1 MSIDDATPEQWDAAY
16 RAAVEAGAQDKHAER
31 LAEALKPRAPESYQI
46 GGDHY
51 QSKSIQ
57 PIDYIRANNLDYFEG
72 NAIKYITRHRDKN
85 GSEDIRKAIHY
96 LKMILNDEY
105 KEEL

>member
-16 RAAVEAGAQDKHAER
+16 RAARGET
-31 LAEALKPRAPESYQI
+31 KPRKPETYQI

-51 QSKSIQ
+51 QSKGIQ
-57 PIDYIRANNLDYFEG
+57 PIDYIRANDLDYFEG
-72 NAIKYITRHRDKN
+72 NAIKYITRHRNKN
-85 GSEDIRKAIHY
+85 GSEDIRKAVHY

-105 KEEL
+105 GEEL